1 MRPRERRRLGKGHY
15 MNLRAVSAIVP
26 VKDTND
32 AKRRLAGVLS
42 ATQRQELALAMFED
56 VLATFGRVRELAGMV
71 LVTADPAAAAIAP
84 PHGPRGVSHRAR
96 EGDTRAL

>member
-1 MRPRERRRLGKGHY
+1 

-42 ATQRQELALAMFED
+42 ATQR
-56 VLATFGRVRELAGMV
+56 
-71 LVTADPAAAAIAP
+71 
-84 PHGPRGVSHRAR
+84 
-96 EGDTRAL
+96 